1 MGQNQGSANN
11 AYDFINFA
19 ANGAAFKSL
28 LVKDQTRWSLEGRF
42 FRPAKGWN
50 PWFHSLK
57 GEAPGWRKTRV
68 LGSLNFIQNDTKH
81 RFVPNSLTVSTSI
94 IDLLTVVFYSELYTD
109 SGYSQHL
116 QDTSWKLKPSRDIP
130 NSMQISHHLHD
141 LQENTSTPTSPTSSI
156 DIPPPNLDS
165 KGATS
170 SSKSS
175 CQRNDLL
182 PLACWRILRLQL
194 GWKGVSVKSP
204 TVLLRWNF
212 WKILGGPILDGVTCR
227 DVGHI
232 RGFLEFANSP
242 QQKKCWM
249 V

>member
-19 ANGAAFKSL
+19 ANCAAFKSL

-175 CQRNDLL
+175 CQRMTCCHW
-182 PLACWRILRLQL
+182 LAEEFFDC
-194 GWKGVSVKSP
+194 
-204 TVLLRWNF
+204 N
-212 WKILGGPILDGVTCR
+212 LGGKGFQWSHPPCFFGGFFGKFWGGLFLTGSHVEMWVTYA
-227 DVGHI
+227 D
-232 RGFLEFANSP
+232 S
-242 QQKKCWM
+242 
-249 V
+249 